1 MMNANKND
9 MYIPYYLNK
18 YGERVPM
25 SDANDIK
32 KWNEINNRLCK
43 LDGDTWLTY
52 MDAIS
57 DYVWNYETSKT
68 SKLYNRVYRIGKKL
82 GFTVKELEM
91 WYCCEQ
97 QANQYNEQKG
107 KGTMKYYYIETWEKV
122 ADGWNRQFLFTATD
136 KTIDEIHINESTKIE
151 IISFKKYL
159 ILTFLRL
166 GNFKQYKRFLKGY

>member
-25 SDANDIK
+25 TDTDDIK
-32 KWNEINNRLCK
+32 KWNAINNRLCE

-68 SKLYNRVYRIGKKL
+68 KRLYNRVYRIGKKL
-82 GFTVKELEM
+82 GYTVKELEM

-97 QANQYNEQKG
+97 QANQYNEQRGEENNEVLTEMERGHNHYK
-107 KGTMKYYYIETWEKV
+107 
-122 ADGWNRQFLFTATD
+122 TA
-136 KTIDEIHINESTKIE
+136 
-151 IISFKKYL
+151 
-159 ILTFLRL
+159 
-166 GNFKQYKRFLKGY
+166 GNFER